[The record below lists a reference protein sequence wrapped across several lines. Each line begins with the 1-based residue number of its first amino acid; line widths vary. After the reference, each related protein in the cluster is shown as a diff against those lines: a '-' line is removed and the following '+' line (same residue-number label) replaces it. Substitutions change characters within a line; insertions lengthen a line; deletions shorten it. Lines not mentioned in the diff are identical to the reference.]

1 MLACCFLCFNKNIFS
16 PSFFTV
22 TLKNTVEKGE
32 WSAHLHGHKIKMLLD
47 NMCGHFPGCLVKLLC
62 IACAFSGLS
71 TGIPCLFCDVLL
83 DLLEV
88 HIHTPFITMQ
98 KGIKC
103 FAVCHMHWFF
113 TFQCAWDNEATSNMG
128 CGLYVCCCSSSSPTQ
143 TNKDMRWKKGQMF
156 KNKSWLRLRG
166 SSPFSLERSQGVSV
180 LPKGFFCSLFSVFPL
195 VLSRKPW

>member
-1 MLACCFLCFNKNIFS
+1 MLACCFLCFNKNIVLRRFS
-16 PSFFTV
+16 QLRLKTRLKKVSDLLIYTV
-22 TLKNTVEKGE
+22 LRLKCWLTT
-32 WSAHLHGHKIKMLLD
+32 
-47 NMCGHFPGCLVKLLC
+47 CGHFPGCLVKLLC

-103 FAVCHMHWFF
+103 CAVCQLRWLFN
-113 TFQCAWDNEATSNMG
+113 FQCASDNEATANMG

-143 TNKDMRWKKGQMF
+143 TNKGMRWRKGQMF

-166 SSPFSLERSQGVSV
+166 SSPSSPERSQEVSV
-180 LPKGFFCSLFSVFPL
+180 ALKGFFRLLFLIFPL
-195 VLSRKPW
+195 VLSGKPW